1 MASGPI
7 TSWQIARGESG
18 STERFYFLRLQNHCG
33 QWLCCAYLLSH
44 VSLFEIPWT
53 LSLQAPLSMEFS
65 RQEYCSHAIQ
75 RCLLLGKKAMTNLD
89 SIFKSRDIT
98 LPTNVH
104 IVKLW
109 FSSSHVWMWELDHKE
124 RWRPKNW
131 QFWVVVLE
139 KILESLAVQGT
150 ARKSN
155 QSIFKE
161 VNPEC
166 LLEGLLLKLKLWYFS
181 HLMQRADWLKKTLIL
196 EKIEGERRRGWQRM
210 RWLDSITDSMDMI
223 LNKLWR

>member
-18 STERFYFLRLQNHCG
+18 STDRFYFLRLQNHCG

-75 RCLLLGKKAMTNLD
+75 RCLLPEKKAMTNLD
-89 SIFKSRDIT
+89 SIFKSWDIT

-124 RWRPKNW
+124 GWRPKNW

-155 QSIFKE
+155 QSVFKE

-181 HLMQRADWLKKTLIL
+181 HLMQRADSLKKTLIL

>member
-18 STERFYFLRLQNHCG
+18 STDRFYFLRLQNHCG

-65 RQEYCSHAIQ
+65 RQEYCSHGIQ
-75 RCLLLGKKAMTNLD
+75 RCLLPEKKAMTNLD
-89 SIFKSRDIT
+89 SIFKSWDIT

-124 RWRPKNW
+124 GWRPKNW

-155 QSIFKE
+155 QSVFKE

-166 LLEGLLLKLKLWYFS
+166 LLEGLLLKLKVWYFS
-181 HLMQRADWLKKTLIL
+181 HLMQRADSLKKTLIL